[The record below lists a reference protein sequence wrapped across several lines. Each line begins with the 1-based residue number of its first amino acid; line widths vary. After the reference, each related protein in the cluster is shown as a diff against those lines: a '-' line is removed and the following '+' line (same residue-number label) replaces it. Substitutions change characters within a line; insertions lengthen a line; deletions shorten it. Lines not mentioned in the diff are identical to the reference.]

1 MDLEKCKY
9 TEDHTWVCPEPD
21 NKARIG
27 ITAHAQYHLGDIL
40 FVDLPQLKAR
50 IEQGKKMG
58 EIEAM
63 KGVADIIS
71 PASGQVSVINE
82 AVFDEP
88 RLVNREPMAG
98 GWLVVVELSNPA
110 ELAALMSGE
119 EYDRFATESFKQE
132 EG

>member
-9 TEDHTWVCPEPD
+9 TEDHTWVCPEHE

-40 FVDLPQLKAR
+40 FVDLPQPKDK
-50 IEQGKKMG
+50 IKQGKKMG

-63 KGVADIIS
+63 KGVADLIS
-71 PASGQVSVINE
+71 PASGQVLEINE

-110 ELAALMSGE
+110 ELAGLMNNE
-119 EYDRFATESFKQE
+119 AYDSFAAESFKQE
-132 EG
+132 E